1 MLPSFLYM
9 RKVSTMSVKTKK
21 YSIHDLKTGRVV
33 AFIGPDGAVQDEGDP
48 QVVAKLKELAR
59 REIIV
64 RENPLGPDD
73 GDEYEDYDPFPAE
86 SMCYFGLITFQP
98 GDPEYLKAF
107 LRRLPYITNFAARA
121 VQE

>member
-9 RKVSTMSVKTKK
+9 RKISTMSVKTKK
-21 YSIHDLKTGRVV
+21 YSIHELKTGRVV
-33 AFIGPDGAVQDEGDP
+33 AFIGPDGEIQDEGDP
-48 QVVAKLKELAR
+48 QAVAKLKELAR
-59 REIIV
+59 HEIIV
-64 RENPLGPDD
+64 RENPLGSDD
-73 GDEYEDYDPFPAE
+73 EEEYDPFPAE
-86 SMCYFGLITFQP
+86 SMCYLGLITFQP